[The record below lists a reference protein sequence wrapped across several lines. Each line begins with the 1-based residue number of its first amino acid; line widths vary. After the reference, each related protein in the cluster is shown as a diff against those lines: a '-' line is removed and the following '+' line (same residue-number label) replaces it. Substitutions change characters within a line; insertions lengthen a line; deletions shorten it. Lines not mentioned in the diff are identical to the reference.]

1 MSERLRSNPTELKM
15 EVETHDDTLGFKL
28 FESPERLS
36 YGQTKTICDDVF
48 LRAEGGKI
56 FEALDFPSILY
67 ATACFGK
74 NVVLPIAVSLLSS
87 YLYDKLKE
95 RKDNKLRING
105 TQVEINAEKIEQ
117 LILIILKQEKEK
129 EEKRGSSQAERGI

>member
-1 MSERLRSNPTELKM
+1 MSERLRSEPIELKM

-28 FESPERLS
+28 FESPDRVS
-36 YGQTKTICDDVF
+36 YGQIKIICDEVSI
-48 LRAEGGKI
+48 RAEGGRN

-67 ATACFGK
+67 VTAFFGK
-74 NVVLPIAVSLLSS
+74 NVVLPIAVSLFSS

-129 EEKRGSSQAERGI
+129 EEKS